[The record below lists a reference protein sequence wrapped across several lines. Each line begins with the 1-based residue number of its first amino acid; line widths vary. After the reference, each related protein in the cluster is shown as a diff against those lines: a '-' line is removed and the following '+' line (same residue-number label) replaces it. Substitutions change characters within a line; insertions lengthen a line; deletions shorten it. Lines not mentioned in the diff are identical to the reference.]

1 MTLLLT
7 KDWKYVFLRHAGVY
21 TPEEVVMLTRDKLIK
36 LQALYVDQFKRLHH
50 QLKEARRRYLHGSK
64 KEKENGGMSTA
75 QILLPY
81 NSSRE
86 RIYNFQL
93 YQIILNQ
100 LLST

>member
-1 MTLLLT
+1 
-7 KDWKYVFLRHAGVY
+7 
-21 TPEEVVMLTRDKLIK
+21 MLTRDKLIK

-100 LLST
+100 LLSTWLWW